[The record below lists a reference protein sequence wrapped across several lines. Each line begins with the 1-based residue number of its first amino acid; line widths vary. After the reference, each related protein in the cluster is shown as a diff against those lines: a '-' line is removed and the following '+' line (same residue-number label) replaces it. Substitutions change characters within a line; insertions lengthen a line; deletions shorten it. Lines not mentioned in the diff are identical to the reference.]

1 MTPSASSRTSHPFSP
16 PSLSSPSLSSASAR
30 TWLLAAGAS
39 FSLVA
44 AFSGTATVAAKE
56 RPEVDL
62 GRDAEVVLYQ
72 YEACPFCN
80 KVKAASLLLVASSP
94 HHSLLDYYDIPYR
107 VVEVNPVGK
116 KELKWSPYKKVPVL
130 VVNGE
135 SLVDSSAIIS
145 ELHRRLNPSK
155 ATNIPPAAPAASAAA
170 SAAAASAPGAYA
182 SAIGGGS
189 GSSVGGTSSSGG
201 GGVAEVV
208 GHVGERGVAEGQA
221 EEDLDEETR
230 WRRWVDGHLVHLLS
244 PNIYRSPSEALEAFD
259 YIATNGNFTAWERMM
274 ARYFGAGAMYMIGKK
289 LKKKHGIADERT
301 DLYTAADEWVAA
313 LGDRKFL
320 GGETPNLADLA
331 VFGVLRPIRHLTAG
345 RDMVATSSIGP
356 WYERMEQ
363 HVGASARITAADG
376 AASDAAVGNLLEIHS
391 TTAPFPFPTAPY
403 GVFLPWF
410 ASILRRKTL
419 LLLLLEST
427 TMAAAAPE
435 PRTLER
441 LCSAKIAKHLKRA
454 SSLLGS
460 GDLWQMHA
468 DADEAK
474 AAAQRGDGAGSTRRP
489 WKMSSMVARIE
500 TSLSRFTWRKPPPSP
515 TAPSKPP
522 RSPIAASVTA
532 DPPALSPKSPNLAS
546 RRFKQRCAAESQI
559 QFRVSPS
566 PLVSAASAFAGLD
579 SAAARRRNAAHATAE
594 ENVGRG
600 ASAARRVRAS
610 LSMDEGQLRAWEQHG
625 ATTPSDAVDKDSLDR
640 NDVTTGDVLFPKKP
654 AENLDLGSS
663 GRADVPE
670 GSSARLAH
678 SNERCTQSGL
688 LQRRSDDNRPSSR
701 ATYSPAP
708 SGSGRA
714 AAKSPATSG
723 SGRATMG
730 SPAASGGSG
739 RGGSSRAMVVG
750 VSRSLTPPSSPTVK
764 TFSFEAYRQQQM
776 AAQ

>member
-1 MTPSASSRTSHPFSP
+1 MTSSASPLTSHLFSP
-16 PSLSSPSLSSASAR
+16 PSLSSPSLSSTSAR
-30 TWLLAAGAS
+30 SWLLAAGAS

-80 KVKAASLLLVASSP
+80 KVKAF
-94 HHSLLDYYDIPYR
+94 LDYYDIPYR

-170 SAAAASAPGAYA
+170 ASAPGAYA

-189 GSSVGGTSSSGG
+189 SSSAGGTSSSGG
-201 GGVAEVV
+201 GGVAEGVAEVV

-221 EEDLDEETR
+221 EEELDEETR

-301 DLYTAADEWVAA
+301 DLYKAADEWVAA

-345 RDMVATSSIGP
+345 RDMVANSSIGL

-376 AASDAAVGNLLEIHS
+376 AAVTG
-391 TTAPFPFPTAPY
+391 
-403 GVFLPWF
+403 
-410 ASILRRKTL
+410 
-419 LLLLLEST
+419 
-427 TMAAAAPE
+427 AAAG
-435 PRTLER
+435 
-441 LCSAKIAKHLKRA
+441 K
-454 SSLLGS
+454 
-460 GDLWQMHA
+460 
-468 DADEAK
+468 
-474 AAAQRGDGAGSTRRP
+474 
-489 WKMSSMVARIE
+489 
-500 TSLSRFTWRKPPPSP
+500 
-515 TAPSKPP
+515 
-522 RSPIAASVTA
+522 
-532 DPPALSPKSPNLAS
+532 
-546 RRFKQRCAAESQI
+546 
-559 QFRVSPS
+559 
-566 PLVSAASAFAGLD
+566 
-579 SAAARRRNAAHATAE
+579 
-594 ENVGRG
+594 
-600 ASAARRVRAS
+600 
-610 LSMDEGQLRAWEQHG
+610 
-625 ATTPSDAVDKDSLDR
+625 
-640 NDVTTGDVLFPKKP
+640 
-654 AENLDLGSS
+654 
-663 GRADVPE
+663 
-670 GSSARLAH
+670 
-678 SNERCTQSGL
+678 
-688 LQRRSDDNRPSSR
+688 
-701 ATYSPAP
+701 
-708 SGSGRA
+708 
-714 AAKSPATSG
+714 
-723 SGRATMG
+723 
-730 SPAASGGSG
+730 
-739 RGGSSRAMVVG
+739 
-750 VSRSLTPPSSPTVK
+750 
-764 TFSFEAYRQQQM
+764 
-776 AAQ
+776 